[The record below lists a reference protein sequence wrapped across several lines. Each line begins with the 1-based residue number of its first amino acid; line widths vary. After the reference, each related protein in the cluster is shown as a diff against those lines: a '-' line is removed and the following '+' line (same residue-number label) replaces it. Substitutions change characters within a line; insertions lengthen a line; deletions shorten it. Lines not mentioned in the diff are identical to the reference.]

1 MKIVSNKSISD
12 LIKSKGLTEKILTAP
27 QDANLTLIYP
37 DNPTKNLSNLVISF
51 IKFVGDSKQILVWNE
66 VDEVWQPSVFN
77 TLSGLV
83 ESIEQSN
90 GGYEVFSAY
99 VKDLRES
106 LSVEV
111 VCRQKSNKQRYWVVP
126 NNVNENGF
134 NTNSMFFAWLI
145 YLMKF
150 KKNAQVWDTAGWIDQ
165 SETRPW
171 LQCGYPPT
179 PAYHISESK

>member
-1 MKIVSNKSISD
+1 MKIVSNKSIYD
-12 LIKSKGLTEKILTAP
+12 LIKSKGLTEKLLSAP
-27 QDANLTLIYP
+27 QDANLSLIYP
-37 DNPTKNLSNLVISF
+37 TKSVSNLVISF
-51 IKFVGDSKQILVWNE
+51 IKFGGDSEQILLWNE
-66 VDEVWQPSVFN
+66 VDAAWQPSVFD
-77 TLSGLV
+77 TLSGLI

-111 VCRQKSNKQRYWVVP
+111 VCKQESNKQRYWVVP
-126 NNVNENGF
+126 NNANEDRF
-134 NTNSMFFAWLI
+134 NTNNMFFAWLVYFI
-145 YLMKF
+145 KL

-171 LQCGYPPT
+171 LQCGYPPN